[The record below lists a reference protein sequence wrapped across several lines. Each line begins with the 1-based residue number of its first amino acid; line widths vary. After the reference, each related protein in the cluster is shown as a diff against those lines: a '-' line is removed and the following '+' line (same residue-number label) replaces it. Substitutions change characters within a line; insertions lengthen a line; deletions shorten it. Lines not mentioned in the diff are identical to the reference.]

1 MRIFGFE
8 IVQVSGDSMAPAFN
22 EGDRILIKYRSSD
35 LQPIHVGEVVMIE
48 REGELMLK
56 RVSRYEIGGHTGV
69 GMVSVEGDNK
79 EVSIDS
85 RHWGAVPS
93 RFVKAK
99 VIRKLKQN

>member
-8 IVQVSGDSMAPAFN
+8 VVRVSGNSMLPAYAD
-22 EGDRILIKYRSSD
+22 GDRILIKYRSSD

-48 REGELMLK
+48 REGELMIK
-56 RVSRYEIGGHTGV
+56 RVSRYEIGSHTGV

-79 EVSIDS
+79 EESIDS

-93 RFVKAK
+93 RMVKAK
-99 VIRKLKQN
+99 VLKKL